1 MHMNN
6 KEKMLNSLHK
16 LFRKDPYI
24 NELLKSSGED
34 FDSSEEK
41 IESIEKEMFF
51 DTMTSIGIKIYSK
64 EMDYIP
70 QSQNLE
76 GQRTEIE
83 ARWKTSGKSDLK
95 LLQTI
100 ADTYRNGEIKVLFI
114 NGVLD
119 IRFISLV
126 GIPDNIEILMKLIDE
141 AKPAHI
147 PYKYSYIYRLWRM
160 LPPKTWQFYNNY
172 TWKDVMQKEGI

>member
-1 MHMNN
+1 MNN
-6 KEKMLNSLHK
+6 TEEMLKNLHK
-16 LFRKDPYI
+16 IFRKDPYI
-24 NELLKSSGED
+24 NEILKTAGID
-34 FDSSEEK
+34 LDKINSEADRIK
-41 IESIEKEMFF
+41 LEMFF
-51 DTMTSIGIKIYSK
+51 DTMTLTGIKIYSK
-64 EMDYIP
+64 EMNYIP
-70 QSQNLE
+70 QAQSLD
-76 GQRTEIE
+76 GQREEIE

>member
-1 MHMNN
+1 MNN
-6 KEKMLNSLHK
+6 TEEMLKNLHK
-16 LFRKDPYI
+16 IFRKDPYI
-24 NELLKSSGED
+24 NEILKTAGID
-34 FDSSEEK
+34 LDKINSEADRIK
-41 IESIEKEMFF
+41 LEMFF

-76 GQRTEIE
+76 GQRAEIE

-95 LLQTI
+95 LLQII